1 MSLVL
6 QKCLPDW
13 LIRAMNATS
22 DPLKVGT
29 MLTLNQFITHT
40 EFKVD
45 AYSMNKF
52 FYNLD
57 NEIPIYA
64 DTSVIEWFG
73 YKGTPKKQK
82 EKIINL
88 LKNNFAEYENI
99 YWFNYTN
106 QEYET
111 FYNKKSQPLTRD
123 SENGLDISDIYPN
136 PGDFKGNS
144 LAKVK
149 HLIIH
154 PMIFKHI
161 VLMADTQKSMEIRDY
176 YITLEDLIKKFT
188 QYQSEANKI
197 ENKSLKQLLK
207 DNNILMNRMDNK
219 LEIMDNKLDDANKKA
234 DEERIRADEERKRA
248 DAARDKLIIVH
259 NKLDEV
265 CVRAIP
271 KDIPNGEKTQVWI
284 LRDKSA
290 EPGDFNL
297 YPVRTQLKNMNR
309 TISQLKK
316 KWGEELISTYKIEQP
331 NAVLFW
337 TCLKKK
343 YLLNIEKCTS
353 SNWFRL
359 NDMTLNEFKRGINEM
374 DKLRVYDNVSE

>member
-13 LIRAMNATS
+13 LVRAMNATS

-64 DTSVIEWFG
+64 DKSVIEWFG
-73 YKGTPKKQK
+73 FKGEFRKQK
-82 EKIINL
+82 QSIKNL
-88 LKNNFAEYENI
+88 LHNNFAEYENI
-99 YWFNYTN
+99 YWFDYTN
-106 QEYET
+106 EEYET
-111 FYNKKSQPLTRD
+111 FYNKNLLYLTGYNKTD
-123 SENGLDISDIYPN
+123 TDKSDIYPN
-136 PGDFKGNS
+136 PTDFNIGTGKKNT
-144 LAKVK
+144 K

-207 DNNILMNRMDNK
+207 DNNILINRMDNK
-219 LEIMDNKLDDANKKA
+219 LDIMDNKLDDANKKA
-234 DEERIRADEERKRA
+234 EEESKKA
-248 DAARDKLIIVH
+248 DAARDKLTIVV

-271 KDIPNGEKTQVWI
+271 KDIPDGEKTQVWI

-309 TISQLKK
+309 TITQLKK

-337 TCLKKK
+337 TCIKKK
-343 YLLNIEKCTS
+343 YLLNIEKCAS

>member
-1 MSLVL
+1 LFDNYKISQQFENMSLVL

-13 LIRAMNATS
+13 LVRAMNATS

-64 DTSVIEWFG
+64 DKSVIEWFG
-73 YKGTPKKQK
+73 FKGTYLDQKK
-82 EKIINL
+82 KIKNL

-99 YWFNYTN
+99 YWFDYTN

-111 FYNKKSQPLTRD
+111 YYNKNSVGLMSPTENCPNKSDL
-123 SENGLDISDIYPN
+123 YPN
-136 PGDFKGNS
+136 PTEFKLNGM
-144 LAKVK
+144 AKTK
-149 HLIIH
+149 HLVIH

-207 DNNILMNRMDNK
+207 DNNILMNRMDNTIAK
-219 LEIMDNKLDDANKKA
+219 IDC
-234 DEERIRADEERKRA
+234 KR
-248 DAARDKLIIVH
+248 
-259 NKLDEV
+259 
-265 CVRAIP
+265 
-271 KDIPNGEKTQVWI
+271 
-284 LRDKSA
+284 
-290 EPGDFNL
+290 
-297 YPVRTQLKNMNR
+297 
-309 TISQLKK
+309 
-316 KWGEELISTYKIEQP
+316 
-331 NAVLFW
+331 
-337 TCLKKK
+337 
-343 YLLNIEKCTS
+343 LLNTDTELGRYLPSYNS
-353 SNWFRL
+353 SKY
-359 NDMTLNEFKRGINEM
+359 TQG
-374 DKLRVYDNVSE
+374 

>member
-64 DTSVIEWFG
+64 DKSVIEWFG
-73 YKGTPKKQK
+73 YKGPFLKQK
-82 EKIINL
+82 ENIKKL

-99 YWFNYTN
+99 YWFDYTN
-106 QEYET
+106 EEYENY
-111 FYNKKSQPLTRD
+111 YNKNSVSFVRD
-123 SENGLDISDIYPN
+123 TENSPDKSDIYPN
-136 PGDFKGNS
+136 PTEFKANGM
-144 LAKVK
+144 AKTK

-197 ENKSLKQLLK
+197 ENKSLKQLLQ
-207 DNNILMNRMDNK
+207 DNNILINRMDNK
-219 LEIMDNKLDDANKKA
+219 LEVMDSKLDKSRNKLD
-234 DEERIRADEERKRA
+234 
-248 DAARDKLIIVH
+248 IIV
-259 NKLDEV
+259 NKLEEV
-265 CVRAIP
+265 CIRAIP
-271 KDIPNGEKTQVWI
+271 KDIPNAEKTQVWI
-284 LRDKSA
+284 LRDTSA
-290 EPGDFNL
+290 GPNEFNL
-297 YPVRTQLKNMNR
+297 YFIRTQLKYMNNK
-309 TISQLKK
+309 ILKLKK
-316 KWGEELISTYKIEQP
+316 KYGEEIVSTYKIEQP
-331 NAVLFW
+331 NAILFW
-337 TCLKKK
+337 SSIKKK
-343 YLLNIEKCTS
+343 YSLNIEKCID

-359 NDMTLNEFKRGINEM
+359 TDITLNEFKHGINTM
-374 DKLRVYDNVSE
+374 DRDRVEQ

>member
-29 MLTLNQFITHT
+29 MLTLNQFITYT

-64 DTSVIEWFG
+64 DKSVIEWFG
-73 YKGTPKKQK
+73 FKGEFRKQK
-82 EKIINL
+82 QSIKNL
-88 LKNNFAEYENI
+88 LHNNFAEYENI
-99 YWFNYTN
+99 YWFDYTN
-106 QEYET
+106 EEYEK
-111 FYNKKSQPLTRD
+111 FYNQNSMYLMRYMEISPDK
-123 SENGLDISDIYPN
+123 SDIYPN
-136 PGDFKGNS
+136 PTEFKVNGQN
-144 LAKVK
+144 KTK

-234 DEERIRADEERKRA
+234 EEESKKA
-248 DAARDKLIIVH
+248 DAARDKLTIVH
-259 NKLDEV
+259 SKLEEV

-290 EPGDFNL
+290 ESGDFNL

-309 TISQLKK
+309 TINQLKK

-337 TCLKKK
+337 TCIKKK
-343 YLLNIEKCTS
+343 YLLNIEKCAS

>member
-13 LIRAMNATS
+13 LVRAMNATS

-64 DTSVIEWFG
+64 DKSVIEWFG
-73 YKGTPKKQK
+73 FKGEFRKQK

-88 LKNNFAEYENI
+88 LKNNFAEYENL

-106 QEYET
+106 EEYEA
-111 FYNKKSQPLTRD
+111 FYNTNFMPLMRGMKNNTD
-123 SENGLDISDIYPN
+123 KSDIYPN
-136 PGDFKGNS
+136 PTDFNVHGQNKT
-144 LAKVK
+144 K

-234 DEERIRADEERKRA
+234 DEESKKA
-248 DAARDKLIIVH
+248 DAARDKLTIVH
-259 NKLDEV
+259 SKLEEV

-337 TCLKKK
+337 TCIKKK
-343 YLLNIEKCTS
+343 YLLNIEKCAS